1 MSTTNSNLPEWLQD
15 NNKDVESN
23 PTPAS
28 SGALEMESPE
38 TTTPAAT
45 NETHSSSTPTR
56 SAGRCLRWTNI
67 AVSLFFF
74 VIFVASAIFKKGDG
88 GGSAILWLL
97 FYIMHA
103 VTAGT
108 CLLLQSC
115 CRKPCVE
122 RPVMFLA
129 VSMVVWSII
138 MVAMSGKQLADT
150 PAGGPDAGGDNNNWS
165 NRQEKAYE
173 LAGASLGLAS
183 GLYHV
188 LIYKCCKKNDNKE

>member
-1 MSTTNSNLPEWLQD
+1 MSTTNPNLPEWLQD

-38 TTTPAAT
+38 TTTASAA
-45 NETHSSSTPTR
+45 STPTNSGNTAR
-56 SAGRCLRWTNI
+56 GGSRCLQWANI

-74 VIFVASAIFKKGDG
+74 VIFGASAIFKKGDG
-88 GGSAILWLL
+88 GGSAVLWLL

-103 VTAGT
+103 VTAGA
-108 CLLLQSC
+108 CVLLVRC
-115 CRKPCVE
+115 CPVPCVE
-122 RPVMFLA
+122 RPIMGLA
-129 VSMVVWSII
+129 IFMVVWSIF
-138 MVAMSGKQLADT
+138 MVAMSAKQLADT
-150 PAGGPDAGGDNNNWS
+150 PAGGADAGGDNNNWS

-188 LIYKCCKKNDNKE
+188 LVYKCCKTK